1 MRKPGFGG
9 GDCDWSQVRSISKQG
24 FYPLWDMSDFRR
36 TCGGGMVGI
45 DTENFPRYAEYTA
58 FHFHN
63 FFTDFNAIRFK
74 MATYGHPKS
83 YAMTRGLEF
92 MSNDLKMMYRC
103 VKNLPDVKRQKWK
116 RVVGGFRAA
125 RRFMPIYFQDADYR
139 RRRHALVQELVQMD
153 DLHINELKNQS
164 AGK

>member
-1 MRKPGFGG
+1 
-9 GDCDWSQVRSISKQG
+9 
-24 FYPLWDMSDFRR
+24 
-36 TCGGGMVGI
+36 MVGV

-164 AGK
+164 AVK